1 MTRFID
7 GEKLPCILVETKSD
21 LLDPEEVNNIN
32 SLKEFAEK
40 YEYDGF
46 FRISSKTGLNIDI
59 SMEHLLFKI
68 IERINALDNDKEKRN
83 SITGRKGTV
92 LSNEKHNNDKNKNSN
107 CCATSFLSK

>member
-1 MTRFID
+1 M
-7 GEKLPCILVETKSD
+7 VETKSD

-83 SITGRKGTV
+83 SITGRKSTV
-92 LSNEKHNNDKNKNSN
+92 LDDEKHYKSRRNINN
-107 CCATSFLSK
+107 CC